1 MSDKKVIV
9 VNAEDLKV
17 SKRGRKKKSSNPNS
31 ARNKPEG
38 LKKNTPRATQLRKK
52 LLETIKQHQ
61 EEALREQQAQQK
73 NEGENI
79 ESKVDMFEQDFQK
92 SVNYLQNVV
101 DDHTQKQTKN
111 KTLKK
116 YSQLPSSNANQAPNN
131 SVLPQNT
138 MRIDTQPVQNQML
151 STPIQQQN
159 INVNINAKPPPPYG
173 CLKGGSKPTYKQ
185 YHQNQTMK
193 HRPTYQQPHLPP
205 SMSIG
210 MTTQMIENAYN
221 LSQAEST
228 EIDDRRNAL
237 QRMKQK
243 FVEKEEEKQRVEE
256 MQKKQSSMIVPHGM
270 KKKKY
275 KVTKYSKTLKVG
287 KMRDKHRV
295 GIALKNRRTIKQVK
309 HELGILN
316 KRSMSDVKTF
326 LKKRNFIKTGTTAPP
341 HILKEIYKA
350 IHLTGNVKNKA
361 DNVFL
366 YNYLYGDDK
375 EE

>member
-17 SKRGRKKKSSNPNS
+17 TKRKRKKKSSNPNS

-101 DDHTQKQTKN
+101 DDHAQKQTKN

-116 YSQLPSSNANQAPNN
+116 YSQLPNQTPNN

-138 MRIDTQPVQNQML
+138 MRIDTQPMQNQML

-193 HRPTYQQPHLPP
+193 HRPTYQQPQLPP

-221 LSQAEST
+221 LSQAENT
-228 EIDDRRNAL
+228 QIDDRRNAL
-237 QRMKQK
+237 ERMKQK
-243 FVEKEEEKQRVEE
+243 FIEKEQEKQRAEE
-256 MQKKQSSMIVPHGM
+256 MQNKQPSMIVPHGM

-316 KRSMSDVKTF
+316 KRSMSDVKSF

-375 EE
+375 ED